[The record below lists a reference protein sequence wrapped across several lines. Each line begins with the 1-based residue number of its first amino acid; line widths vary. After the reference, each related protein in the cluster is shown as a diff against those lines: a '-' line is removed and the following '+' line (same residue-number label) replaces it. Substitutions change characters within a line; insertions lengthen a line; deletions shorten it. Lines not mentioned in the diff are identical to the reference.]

1 MLLRRLL
8 LNLSNKLCKAINCI
22 SSIPFFPRSLTCN
35 SKLMSCHLK
44 EHSCNKPWKRLKL
57 ITEAIAV
64 PLLSLS
70 VSLSPSLAKAACVC
84 VCVRVGLCVCV
95 CVSACMWECG
105 CQRILWH
112 YTSLESLN
120 GGLNNVKNA
129 IVVSLIINGLLN
141 FVQTLHASQQTGNSD
156 GYNVAHWTQAQTFR
170 IQ

>member
-84 VCVRVGLCVCV
+84 VCEWVCV
-95 CVSACMWECG
+95 CMRECMHVGMWMLVN
-105 CQRILWH
+105 IM
-112 YTSLESLN
+112 
-120 GGLNNVKNA
+120 A
-129 IVVSLIINGLLN
+129 P
-141 FVQTLHASQQTGNSD
+141 
-156 GYNVAHWTQAQTFR
+156 HWR
-170 IQ
+170 V